1 MKQNISKIK
10 RSIKLYPIFYAFS
23 ADLIFFVPIDTL
35 FLTLVK
41 GLNASQI
48 SVITVIGLL
57 VCILSQKIIVKLTKK
72 IGNTNSIRLGTLMLF
87 LSSIIVTFGKSFAS
101 MLIYKIINELAFM
114 FLNMASI
121 LLKNDLIY
129 INKSNEYY
137 NVRNKAK
144 VMYGI
149 MTMITTLI
157 SGYLFNIDRY
167 IPMYISNIVY
177 FIIFLLSLTFYEAKI
192 EEKDNEKNTNKCN
205 KKIKI
210 TSIIFLVILS
220 NAIFY
225 SIIQGGQNNS
235 KLFMQY
241 DFQKILSIQMVI
253 HYITII
259 VFMSRIA
266 RIIGNVVFG
275 KLYLKIK
282 DKVSIILA
290 VLECMAFLLL
300 TLGHFIEFNF
310 ILKVIIMSLG
320 FCLILAIRDSFQV
333 YIEDTALKIT
343 KREEQQKIMI
353 DIQVYR
359 ALAQLL
365 LNGIFALILINYEL
379 IVIEFILL
387 MISVV
392 EIVINQKLCNKLEK
406 NI

>member
-1 MKQNISKIK
+1 
-10 RSIKLYPIFYAFS
+10 
-23 ADLIFFVPIDTL
+23 
-35 FLTLVK
+35 
-41 GLNASQI
+41 
-48 SVITVIGLL
+48 
-57 VCILSQKIIVKLTKK
+57 
-72 IGNTNSIRLGTLMLF
+72 
-87 LSSIIVTFGKSFAS
+87 
-101 MLIYKIINELAFM
+101 
-114 FLNMASI
+114 
-121 LLKNDLIY
+121 
-129 INKSNEYY
+129 
-137 NVRNKAK
+137 
-144 VMYGI
+144 
-149 MTMITTLI
+149 
-157 SGYLFNIDRY
+157 
-167 IPMYISNIVY
+167 
-177 FIIFLLSLTFYEAKI
+177 
-192 EEKDNEKNTNKCN
+192 
-205 KKIKI
+205 
-210 TSIIFLVILS
+210 
-220 NAIFY
+220 
-225 SIIQGGQNNS
+225 
-235 KLFMQY
+235 MQY

>member
-235 KLFMQY
+235 K
-241 DFQKILSIQMVI
+241 
-253 HYITII
+253 
-259 VFMSRIA
+259 
-266 RIIGNVVFG
+266 
-275 KLYLKIK
+275 
-282 DKVSIILA
+282 
-290 VLECMAFLLL
+290 
-300 TLGHFIEFNF
+300 
-310 ILKVIIMSLG
+310 
-320 FCLILAIRDSFQV
+320 
-333 YIEDTALKIT
+333 
-343 KREEQQKIMI
+343 
-353 DIQVYR
+353 
-359 ALAQLL
+359 
-365 LNGIFALILINYEL
+365 
-379 IVIEFILL
+379 
-387 MISVV
+387 
-392 EIVINQKLCNKLEK
+392 
-406 NI
+406 